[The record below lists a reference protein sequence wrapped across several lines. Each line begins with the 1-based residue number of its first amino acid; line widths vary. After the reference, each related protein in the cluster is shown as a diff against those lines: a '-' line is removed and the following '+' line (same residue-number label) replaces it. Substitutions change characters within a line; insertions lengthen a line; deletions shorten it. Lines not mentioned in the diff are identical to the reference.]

1 MGTSI
6 LSKVQAQKEGYTQSS
21 ECDSLGRERQ
31 AGIGNRN
38 TCFSKNMAPEQIWQN
53 VKITDVGSQ
62 SNRCAVSSKFVMLH
76 NKIFLKIIYVTYF
89 INIPGKQWALLIQSK
104 ILYILDSVFYVGIRI
119 DIQNTD
125 QNKKTR
131 DTMMITENFLKYL
144 LYITGNTLI
153 HGSHT

>member
-6 LSKVQAQKEGYTQSS
+6 LSKVQTQKEGYTQSS

-89 INIPGKQWALLIQSK
+89 INIPGKQ
-104 ILYILDSVFYVGIRI
+104 
-119 DIQNTD
+119 
-125 QNKKTR
+125 
-131 DTMMITENFLKYL
+131 
-144 LYITGNTLI
+144 
-153 HGSHT
+153 